1 MVLEIMLDKNL
12 FEKAFLK
19 RYKSIYKPE
28 VIDNLATFTAGILK
42 RTDHEKTSA

>member
-19 RYKSIYKPE
+19 RYKPE
-28 VIDNLATFTAGILK
+28 VKDNLATFTVGILK
-42 RTDHEKTSA
+42 RTDHEKTSV

>member
-19 RYKSIYKPE
+19 RYKSE
-28 VIDNLATFTAGILK
+28 VKDNLATFTVGILK
-42 RTDHEKTSA
+42 RTDHEKTSV

>member
-19 RYKSIYKPE
+19 RYKFNIE
-28 VIDNLATFTAGILK
+28 TRGE
-42 RTDHEKTSA
+42 R

>member
-19 RYKSIYKPE
+19 RYKSIQKPE
-28 VIDNLATFTAGILK
+28 VKDNLATFTAGILK